1 MMPVV
6 TVAPLPS
13 DRPSALPI
21 ATTASPTWSVVGV
34 AELERRQAGLVDL
47 HDREVEARVG
57 TDDVAGERAAVG
69 EVHHHLVLHLRR
81 RARS

>member
-13 DRPSALPI
+13 DRPSALPM
-21 ATTASPTWSVVGV
+21 ATTDVADLELVGV

-47 HDREVEARVG
+47 HDREVEAWCR
-57 TDDVAGERAAVG
+57 
-69 EVHHHLVLHLRR
+69 HRR
-81 RARS
+81 PCR